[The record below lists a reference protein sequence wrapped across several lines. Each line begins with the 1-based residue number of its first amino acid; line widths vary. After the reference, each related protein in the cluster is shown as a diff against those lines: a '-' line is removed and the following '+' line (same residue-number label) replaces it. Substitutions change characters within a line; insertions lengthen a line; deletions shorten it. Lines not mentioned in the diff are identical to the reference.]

1 MGIAMDT
8 GRVDVAAF
16 AREIGVALTRSTG
29 ESKAAA
35 KTISAWTGADERTA
49 KNWLA
54 GRYGPNGHHLI
65 ALARHSDEVL
75 ETFLVLVG
83 QRALLRA
90 HRLRATRSELK
101 EAVITLMAMLEE
113 VDTD

>member
-8 GRVDVAAF
+8 GRPDVAAF
-16 AREIGVALTRSTG
+16 AREIGVALARSTG
-29 ESKAAA
+29 DSKAAA

-54 GRYGPNGHHLI
+54 GRYGPNGHHLV

-75 ETFLVLVG
+75 ETFLVLAG
-83 QRALLRA
+83 QRELVRT
-90 HRLRATRSELK
+90 HRLHRTRK
-101 EAVITLMAMLEE
+101 KLEE
-113 VDTD
+113 VVTILTAVLDDTEMD

>member
-1 MGIAMDT
+1 MGIPMDT
-8 GRVDVAAF
+8 GRPDVAAF
-16 AREIGVALTRSTG
+16 AREIGAALARSTG
-29 ESKAAA
+29 SSKAAA

-54 GRYGPNGHHLI
+54 GRYGPNGHHLV

-75 ETFLVLVG
+75 EMFLALAG

-90 HRLRATRSELK
+90 HQLRATRSELK
-101 EAVITLMAMLEE
+101 KAAITLVAMLDD